1 MLKKALVGNHTRTP
15 RFTETH
21 MQIVDAEFG
30 TLKSAA
36 RRGRARSAETV
47 QLIEAIESLQP
58 GQAKAVMVESDAT
71 PEKVRARIMYAAK
84 AADRKLQIAVSGD
97 RVMFALKNGR
107 RLRSG
112 PRRAGAR

>member
-1 MLKKALVGNHTRTP
+1 
-15 RFTETH
+15 

-36 RRGRARSAETV
+36 RRGRARSTETV

-58 GQAKAVMVESDAT
+58 GKAKAVMVEPGTT

-84 AADRKLQIAVSGD
+84 AADRKVQIAVTGD
-97 RVMFALKNGR
+97 RVMFALRNGR
-107 RLRSG
+107 RQRG
-112 PRRAGAR
+112 RPRGT